1 MVAVRNSRRS
11 WRISARSACRVCE
24 SVEPPWQTPAARRIR
39 RATAK
44 SIHRRINA
52 SQWHCIQVPHG
63 LCAGQEARK
72 ITSLPNLMASPF
84 HIISNA
90 ATVAVPP
97 PTAHPRPEWLR
108 VKFFGGERYQD
119 LKRIMRTL
127 DLHTVCES
135 ARCPNMGEC
144 WEYGTATFMILGDI
158 CTRACGFCAVPSG
171 KPVGPPDEGEP
182 FRVAEAV
189 AKMGLRYAVVTS
201 VNRDDQPD
209 GGAHIFARTIEE
221 IRRRVPGCKVEVL
234 IPDFRGDWN
243 ALAVVL
249 AVRPD
254 ILNHNTETVPRL
266 YRQVR
271 KGAIYE
277 RSLELL
283 RRSKQAHPEV
293 PTKSGLMLG
302 LGERKEEVLATLE
315 DLVAQGT
322 DILTL
327 GQYLQPTRDHLPV
340 VRYVHPDEF
349 AEFKVRGEAMGLKHV
364 EAGPVVRS
372 SYHAF
377 EQPESAHKA

>member
-1 MVAVRNSRRS
+1 
-11 WRISARSACRVCE
+11 
-24 SVEPPWQTPAARRIR
+24 
-39 RATAK
+39 
-44 SIHRRINA
+44 
-52 SQWHCIQVPHG
+52 
-63 LCAGQEARK
+63 
-72 ITSLPNLMASPF
+72 MASPF

-90 ATVAVPP
+90 APPSVPAP
-97 PTAHPRPEWLR
+97 GVYPRPDWLR
-108 VKFFGGERYQD
+108 VKFLGGERYQD

-144 WEYGTATFMILGDI
+144 WEHGTATFMILGDI

-171 KPVGPPDEGEP
+171 KPVGPPDEEEP

-189 AKMGLRYAVVTS
+189 ARMGLRYAVVTS

-209 GGAHIFARTIEE
+209 GGSQIFARTIQE

-234 IPDFRGDWN
+234 IPDFRGNWN
-243 ALAVVL
+243 ALNTVL

-254 ILNHNTETVPRL
+254 VLNHNTETVPRL

-271 KGAIYE
+271 KGAVYE

-283 RRSKQAHPEV
+283 HRAKQTHPDV
-293 PTKSGLMLG
+293 PTKTGLMLG
-302 LGERKEEVLATLE
+302 LGEEKHEVLATIEELA
-315 DLVAQGT
+315 AQGT

-327 GQYLQPTRDHLPV
+327 GQYLQPTREHLPV

-349 AEFKVRGEAMGLKHV
+349 SEFKILGEQMGFKHV
-364 EAGPVVRS
+364 EAGPLVRS

-377 EQPESAHKA
+377 DQAESAVK